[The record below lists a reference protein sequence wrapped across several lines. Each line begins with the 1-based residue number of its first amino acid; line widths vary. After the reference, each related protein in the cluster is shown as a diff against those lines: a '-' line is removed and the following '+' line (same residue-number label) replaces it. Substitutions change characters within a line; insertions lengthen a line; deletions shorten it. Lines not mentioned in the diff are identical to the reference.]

1 MNLTTEQELIELLKN
16 KKEKYYRIAFTY
28 VKNRDDALDIVHNAV
43 VKALQKIHTLKNRE
57 YLETWFYRIL
67 INESV
72 TFIRKNKNILFFDE
86 LSNFNP
92 TVEQIDE
99 EQHITLYSA
108 IDKLSPKLK
117 TVIIFRFFEE
127 LKLEEIAEITATNL
141 STVKARLYKALK
153 LLKIELE
160 DVDYDR

>member
-43 VKALQKIHTLKNRE
+43 VTALQKMHTLKNRE

-72 TFIRKNKNILFFDE
+72 TLFVKIKISYFSTNCQILTQPLSRLMKNNI
-86 LSNFNP
+86 
-92 TVEQIDE
+92 
-99 EQHITLYSA
+99 
-108 IDKLSPKLK
+108 
-117 TVIIFRFFEE
+117 
-127 LKLEEIAEITATNL
+127 
-141 STVKARLYKALK
+141 
-153 LLKIELE
+153 
-160 DVDYDR
+160 